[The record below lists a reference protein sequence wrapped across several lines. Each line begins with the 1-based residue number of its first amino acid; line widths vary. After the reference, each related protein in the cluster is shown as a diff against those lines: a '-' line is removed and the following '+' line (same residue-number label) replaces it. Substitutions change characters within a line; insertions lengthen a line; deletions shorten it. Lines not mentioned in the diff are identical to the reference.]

1 MTRCAWLAKTNIA
14 CRHVNGMD
22 GWMDGIFILTSLRA
36 WVLFVGWVFG
46 LVNDGKDAS
55 GIFHFGYSV
64 FSTSAFSRAISPV

>member
-1 MTRCAWLAKTNIA
+1 MRGWLKLISPADTLTAW
-14 CRHVNGMD
+14 MD